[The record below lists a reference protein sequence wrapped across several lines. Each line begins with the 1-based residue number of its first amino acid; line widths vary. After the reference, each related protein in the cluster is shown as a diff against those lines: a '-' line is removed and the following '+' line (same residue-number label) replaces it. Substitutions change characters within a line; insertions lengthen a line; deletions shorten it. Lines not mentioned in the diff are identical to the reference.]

1 MSACSFVGV
10 LVYWPG
16 GGVVWWCSG
25 VVVCVVVSWCI
36 VVYTSNCRSRIVQ
49 TQDCTSRSMI
59 ISSVGRGTSSAPRK
73 SSSPASSISAFMA
86 PEIDGSRIVQSRSS
100 TCSSSSSRSSSSSS
114 RSSSSSSSSNSYSS
128 AVAGAGAPVQ
138 CQCYCTG

>member
-59 ISSVGRGTSSAPRK
+59 ISSVGRGTSSAPQEVVL
-73 SSSPASSISAFMA
+73 ASQLHLGIWLLRLMA
-86 PEIDGSRIVQSRSS
+86 AEQYKV
-100 TCSSSSSRSSSSSS
+100 
-114 RSSSSSSSSNSYSS
+114 
-128 AVAGAGAPVQ
+128 AVAVVEVVVVVVVVEVVVVV
-138 CQCYCTG
+138 